1 MSTQYRDPAH
11 DTVTGGRLI
20 PSLEGGHPDGTW
32 FTAVFQGLLQEVFKY
47 LWVTNKNN

>member
-11 DTVTGGRLI
+11 DNVTGGRLI

-32 FTAVFQGLLQEVFKY
+32 FTAVFLGPTSGGIQISVG
-47 LWVTNKNN
+47 N